1 MWLLKP
7 TGLNRGRGIE
17 IFDSLEEL
25 EKILLDYLTA
35 MNRKKIKDKPSE
47 KNEKNEK
54 IHDKT
59 I

>member
-25 EKILLDYLTA
+25 ERILLEYLG
-35 MNRKKIKDKPSE
+35 MMGRKKLKE
-47 KNEKNEK
+47 KN
-54 IHDKT
+54 DKT
-59 I
+59 IEK